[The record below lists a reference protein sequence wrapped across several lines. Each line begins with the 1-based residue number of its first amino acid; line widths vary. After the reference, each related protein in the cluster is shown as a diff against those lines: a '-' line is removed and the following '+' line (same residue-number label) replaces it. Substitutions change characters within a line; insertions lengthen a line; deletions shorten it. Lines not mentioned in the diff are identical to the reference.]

1 MEEIEDELS
10 WDDIQRL
17 TCAFIIC
24 ILGTAAHKGFYCTN
38 HFPIFIVCSARFD
51 ILDDF
56 VFLRHHFLRHL
67 VDFGQNGRFLQ
78 IDDEKEDNEPK
89 ILVSR

>member
-24 ILGTAAHKGFYCTN
+24 ILGTAAHKGFFWTN
-38 HFPIFIVCSARFD
+38 HFSNIKICSARFD
-51 ILDDF
+51 ILDDL
-56 VFLRHHFLRHL
+56 VLLCHHFLRHL